1 MVKLR
6 LEKIKETWEMS
17 MQDQLNSDLKTAMK
31 ARDKTSL
38 DVIRGLKS
46 QLTNKKIELGHDLS
60 DQEASEV
67 VLRELKQQKES
78 LVEFEK
84 GGREDLAEDQKAK
97 IAITEKYAPKQ
108 MSAEEVKKVV
118 EQTAKDLNASAPSD
132 FGKVMGAVMPKL
144 KGQADGNVV
153 KQTVKELLG

>member
-1 MVKLR
+1 
-6 LEKIKETWEMS
+6 MS

-38 DVIRGLKS
+38 DVIRALKS

-67 VLRELKQQKES
+67 VLKELKQQKES
-78 LVEFEK
+78 LEEFEK
-84 GGREDLAEDQKAK
+84 GGRDDLAEDQKAK
-97 IAITEKYAPKQ
+97 IVITEKYAPKQ
-108 MSAEEVKKVV
+108 MSPEEVQAVV
-118 EQTAKDLNASAPSD
+118 EQTAKDIDANSSAD
-132 FGKVMGAVMPKL
+132 FGKLMGAVMPKL

-153 KQTVKELLG
+153 KQKVKELLG

>member
-1 MVKLR
+1 
-6 LEKIKETWEMS
+6 MS

-46 QLTNKKIELGHDLS
+46 QLTNKKIELGHDLN
-60 DQEASEV
+60 DQEADEV
-67 VLRELKQQKES
+67 VLKELKQQKES
-78 LVEFEK
+78 LAEFEK
-84 GGREDLAEDQKAK
+84 GGRDDLVADEKAK
-97 IAITEKYAPKQ
+97 ILITEKYAPKQ
-108 MSAEEVKKVV
+108 MSDAEVKDVV
-118 EQTAKDLNASAPSD
+118 AQTVKDLNASSMAD

-153 KQTVKELLG
+153 NQAVKELLS